1 MKMRKCSILSEKQFL
16 HMWDRFFFCVVAAT
30 AFVMALCHWILD
42 INYKYTVD
50 IKANHLDVQ
59 AVFII
64 AAIASLFFLIKK
76 GKIVWDIRLIM
87 LIQVMVLIGV
97 QDYHKE
103 DYIAINYAWII
114 PIAYIIGKLV
124 VGTDKAEINKK
135 ILVLY
140 TALAVG
146 AYIIAFLDFLM
157 NWKIEWGYGTERWP
171 EFWTGVVEPR
181 TTFEMGLILVT
192 VAFPF
197 AFLIFK
203 RHKII
208 ATGIIMINIL
218 SQYILYHVQGRQ
230 NPLMLVISVMI
241 VICLYLYDN
250 WQGIDVKVKRN
261 IYRVVLVMVG
271 LLIIGIILFSAN
283 AFGIKDFY
291 KQSYWADGG
300 LLHNERLDIDWKAF
314 KCILKYPMEDYQ
326 ERYGWARGHSMALEY
341 GRVYDMTSYIGI
353 AIVRILLLIDG
364 FRLIGKKGRNSWI
377 KYLIFPAFVCVNI
390 YYSLEP
396 NAFAH
401 RYLWMMGLFLSGMI
415 RGWLELDNKQEILLC
430 EKSGVLAK
438 RAALN
443 VE

>member
-1 MKMRKCSILSEKQFL
+1 MKTKKCSILSEKQFL

-30 AFVMALCHWILD
+30 IFVMALCHWILD
-42 INYKYTVD
+42 INYKYTV
-50 IKANHLDVQ
+50 KAEENHLDVQ
-59 AVFII
+59 AVFIVV
-64 AAIASLFFLIKK
+64 AIASLFFLIKK

-87 LIQVMVLIGV
+87 LLQVMVLVGI

-103 DYIAINYAWII
+103 DYIAIYYTWII
-114 PIAYIIGKLV
+114 PIAYIIGKLA
-124 VGTDKAEINKK
+124 VGTDKSEINKK
-135 ILVLY
+135 LLVLY
-140 TALAVG
+140 TTLAVG
-146 AYIIAFLDFLM
+146 AYIIAFLDFWM
-157 NWKIEWGYGTERWP
+157 NWKIKWGYGTERWP

-192 VAFPF
+192 AAFPF

-208 ATGIIMINIL
+208 ATVIIMLNIL
-218 SQYILYHVQGRQ
+218 SQFILYHVQGRQ
-230 NPLMLVISVMI
+230 NPLMLAISIMI
-241 VICLYLYDN
+241 VFCLYLYDN
-250 WQGIDVKVKRN
+250 WRRIDGKVKKTIFRL
-261 IYRVVLVMVG
+261 VLAMIG
-271 LLIIGIILFSAN
+271 LLIVGLILFSIN
-283 AFGIKDFY
+283 AFGMKDFY

-300 LLHNERLDIDWKAF
+300 LLHNERLDIDWAAF
-314 KCILKYPMEDYQ
+314 KSILKYPMEDYQ
-326 ERYGWARGHSMALEY
+326 ERFGWDRGHSMALEY

-430 EKSGVLAK
+430 EKSGALAK
-438 RAALN
+438 RAVLS